1 MAILTYFCSYLW
13 TSLTNLNIIYGSLTR
28 RIDTKSL
35 TPIFSGSVRKNFSS
49 KFLIRVPPYLNFS
62 DFQHGFFG
70 NKGSVGKK
78 CKCETIAHSGKYKS
92 LEETFVLSG
101 TVRELGAKEI
111 SIELPRKT
119 RKFSKC
125 LIL

>member
-1 MAILTYFCSYLW
+1 M
-13 TSLTNLNIIYGSLTR
+13 
-28 RIDTKSL
+28 
-35 TPIFSGSVRKNFSS
+35 
-49 KFLIRVPPYLNFS
+49 
-62 DFQHGFFG
+62 
-70 NKGSVGKK
+70 GKK
-78 CKCETIAHSGKYKS
+78 CKCETIAHSEKYKS